1 VSSTSVKSARCRHP
15 RICID
20 LTISRLVTGRAP
32 VAQVYI
38 QTYADGRLFSW
49 DQQKSEVNLAD
60 RGFDFDFASVIF
72 AGTKERIAYEAVIEA
87 QDPKSRPRG
96 P

>member
-1 VSSTSVKSARCRHP
+1 MQTAADGNRPGLAVAA
-15 RICID
+15 
-20 LTISRLVTGRAP
+20 GRAP

-60 RGFDFDFASVIF
+60 RGFDFGFASVIF
-72 AGTKERIAYEAVIEA
+72 AGTKERIAYEAAIEA
-87 QDPKSRPRG
+87 QVPKSRPRG